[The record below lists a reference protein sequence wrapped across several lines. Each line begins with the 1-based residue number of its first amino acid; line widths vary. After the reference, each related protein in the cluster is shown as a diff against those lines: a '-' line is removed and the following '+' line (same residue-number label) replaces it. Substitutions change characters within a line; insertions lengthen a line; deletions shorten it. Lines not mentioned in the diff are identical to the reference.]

1 MEGLG
6 VLCLSSHLTGKAK
19 HEKGHWVSGDRNK
32 NPWDGQGQTE
42 ADNEATL
49 FPARNIFPKLH
60 IAGCLLSCH
69 LVSHVILGV
78 LCHQAQSSPHK
89 EPFSC
94 NPPPRPPPL
103 LSIL

>member
-69 LVSHVILGV
+69 LVSHVILGGTEQSPQGTFLLQPAPPAPPELGV
-78 LCHQAQSSPHK
+78 LS
-89 EPFSC
+89 
-94 NPPPRPPPL
+94 
-103 LSIL
+103 